1 MHWWL
6 SVVVDNVICIYACV
20 LGCVQQSAFMSET
33 KMFMLDM
40 ELNIDQQ
47 LTLWEGENISG
58 STLSLHLD
66 CLSYE
71 TKKTNI
77 CLHRQNTSFLYYY
90 SKQASYNY
98 NLLHFFHRGVILV

>member
-1 MHWWL
+1 M
-6 SVVVDNVICIYACV
+6 DNVICIYACV

-33 KMFMLDM
+33 KMFVLDM

-66 CLSYE
+66 CLSDE
-71 TKKTNI
+71 TEKTNI
-77 CLHRQNTSFLYYY
+77 
-90 SKQASYNY
+90 
-98 NLLHFFHRGVILV
+98 